1 MSHLMTVTNP
11 DPKLPNSD
19 HLTIFCIKTR
29 QRFRTNANLLLRVGS
44 VFLKVPS
51 HNMDVAGKGFQVVK
65 GLLGAEVARAE
76 DVLDPARH
84 QQLLELGWQG

>member
-1 MSHLMTVTNP
+1 MTTWEFYSTKKKLFQ
-11 DPKLPNSD
+11 PK
-19 HLTIFCIKTR
+19 
-29 QRFRTNANLLLRVGS
+29 ANLLLGVGS

-51 HNMDVAGKGFQVVK
+51 DNMDVTGEGFQVVK